1 MEAFY
6 LKEKGIY
13 YKTNIFKSNRL
24 TLVFIH
30 GLSGSSSAW
39 LPYEE
44 RFKNEYNILTFDI
57 RGHGKSKKFSQYS
70 DYEITNFADDLQ
82 SLILHL
88 GISKFILI
96 SHSFGFLIAS
106 KYIKLFGTNVL
117 ANVYLSPIF
126 GLNKTFLSKIMRFI
140 LKGIK
145 IFEFFPPYNL
155 KPGKH
160 IDYTKY
166 PNSTDWSIKRC
177 YADIKNTTLRVY
189 LYCFKQS
196 LNPSLGYPLKK
207 MNFPVLI
214 IHGSKDTMVP
224 VKNSVALSKIIK
236 NSEIKI
242 ISNTDHIVV
251 LNNSVE
257 ICDMI
262 EFFIVKNMTVE
273 KLKKHNLS
281 E

>member
-1 MEAFY
+1 
-6 LKEKGIY
+6 
-13 YKTNIFKSNRL
+13 
-24 TLVFIH
+24 
-30 GLSGSSSAW
+30 
-39 LPYEE
+39 
-44 RFKNEYNILTFDI
+44 
-57 RGHGKSKKFSQYS
+57 
-70 DYEITNFADDLQ
+70 
-82 SLILHL
+82 LILHL

-106 KYIKLFGTNVL
+106 EYIKLFGTNVL

-126 GLNKTFLSKIMRFI
+126 GLNKTFLSKVMRFI
-140 LKGIK
+140 LKGVK

-155 KPGKH
+155 KSGKH

-177 YADIKNTTLRVY
+177 YADVKNTTLRVY

-196 LNPSLGYPLKK
+196 LNPNLVYPLKK
-207 MNFPVLI
+207 INFPVLI
-214 IHGSKDTMVP
+214 IHGAKDTMVS

-242 ISNTDHIVV
+242 IPDTDHIVV

-262 EFFIVKNMTVE
+262 ESFIMKNMTVG
-273 KLKKHNLS
+273 KLKNHNPS
-281 E
+281 EKQTNKIKTKEINKQQWIFFLH